1 MKRILFPALLLLSLS
16 AFSQSA
22 TTPAP
27 SSKGRANSLR
37 PSESEKVYAPKAKQ
51 KSKRRVSSLSPEEQF
66 YQRMQ
71 AVAKAR
77 RKQAVKMQK
86 PQYANPLYFG
96 HRAKPKKHSPKKMK
110 YCKECGIR
118 H

>member
-1 MKRILFPALLLLSLS
+1 MKSILFPALLLLSLS
-16 AFSQSA
+16 AFGQSA
-22 TTPAP
+22 TTPVP
-27 SSKGRANSLR
+27 SGKGRANSLR
-37 PSESEKVYAPKAKQ
+37 PSQSEEVYAPKARQ
-51 KSKRRVSSLSPEEQF
+51 KSKRRVSSLSPEEEF

-77 RKQAVKMQK
+77 RKQAVKLQK
-86 PQYANPLYFG
+86 PQYSNPLYFG
-96 HRAKPKKHSPKKMK
+96 HRTKPKKHSAKKMK